1 MRPWIGLTAV
11 SLFLNLFSF
20 GKVLVSLDIAYIIIN
35 FAILV
40 YVAYSFLV
48 VWSFK
53 AEVEDGESI
62 PVYSDRVRL
71 A

>member
-1 MRPWIGLTAV
+1 MWPWIGFTAV
-11 SLFLNLFSF
+11 GLFLDIFSIFNF
-20 GKVLVSLDIAYIIIN
+20 GKVHISLDITNFISWVLSAY
-35 FAILV
+35 F
-40 YVAYSFLV
+40 FLV